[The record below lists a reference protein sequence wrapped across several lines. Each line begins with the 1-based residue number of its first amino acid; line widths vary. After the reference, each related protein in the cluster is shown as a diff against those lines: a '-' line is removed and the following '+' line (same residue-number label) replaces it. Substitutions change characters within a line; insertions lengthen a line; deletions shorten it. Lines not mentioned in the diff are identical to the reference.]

1 MSMLFLNDGDAAG
14 RVGDVAGAETERGA
28 LNDSFRG
35 GRGGTLVDDMLWGV
49 GGPSKLI
56 RGAVSCGSGLIAW
69 RGE

>member
-1 MSMLFLNDGDAAG
+1 LFVDAVNGGGAGSVGDAAG
-14 RVGDVAGAETERGA
+14 AETDRGA

-35 GRGGTLVDDMLWGV
+35 GRGGTLDRLAGV

-56 RGAVSCGSGLIAW
+56 RGAVSCGSGLMVW